1 MNPPAAEE
9 SSGET
14 LEEVA
19 MPEGGTRVLPRLTS
33 GVFQDLAIW
42 TIGFGLVIGI
52 AFPFFVVVMG
62 IPADQVVTPGFFA
75 ATLCA
80 GVVVGAANHRL
91 SHAVVGSRLRLLH
104 TRMATVE
111 DNVRHSMYSG
121 DASACTPESCS
132 IPVDSDDELG
142 ETAAGFNRLV
152 EALAASTQVNDVAR
166 RFAATLASQVEL
178 RRLADLA
185 LADLQA
191 IGPFE
196 AAAICAVQNGELVTV
211 AANGLVDG
219 DSVADA
225 APVRQALRTL
235 EIVRLELPDELAIDG
250 GLVAFRPRSVLTM
263 PLHLRTVPVGVVIV
277 ASGNS
282 ITDEDE
288 RLLTQLSPN
297 LAVALNNALGHE
309 RLQQVAAI
317 DPLTGLYNRRF
328 GMERLGEE
336 FLIVL
341 PGAGV
346 ADVKTLGQRVRR
358 AIEATEVDIGTIM
371 LNATVSVG
379 AVAFPSTDVVDIDD
393 LVRNANAEVYA
404 AKSSGRNRL
413 ALAS

>member
-1 MNPPAAEE
+1 
-9 SSGET
+9 
-14 LEEVA
+14 
-19 MPEGGTRVLPRLTS
+19 MPL
-33 GVFQDLAIW
+33 
-42 TIGFGLVIGI
+42 
-52 AFPFFVVVMG
+52 
-62 IPADQVVTPGFFA
+62 
-75 ATLCA
+75 
-80 GVVVGAANHRL
+80 
-91 SHAVVGSRLRLLH
+91 
-104 TRMATVE
+104 
-111 DNVRHSMYSG
+111 
-121 DASACTPESCS
+121 
-132 IPVDSDDELG
+132 
-142 ETAAGFNRLV
+142 
-152 EALAASTQVNDVAR
+152 
-166 RFAATLASQVEL
+166 
-178 RRLADLA
+178 
-185 LADLQA
+185 
-191 IGPFE
+191 
-196 AAAICAVQNGELVTV
+196 
-211 AANGLVDG
+211 
-219 DSVADA
+219 
-225 APVRQALRTL
+225 PVRQALRTL
-235 EIVRLELPDELAIDG
+235 EIVRLELPDELATDG

-277 ASGNS
+277 ASANS

-358 AIEATEVDIGTIM
+358 AIEATEVDIGTTM

-393 LVRNANAEVYA
+393 LVRNADAEMYA